1 MSGQFPARSYQR
13 SQMQVSE
20 LRLTRL
26 VRTLFKSRFE
36 IDRYG
41 RRRERR
47 FLRDEDD
54 IFRAGFLHLALRGI
68 PNRNVAWPSVIRSPS
83 VRRAA
88 AVSRLPFRR
97 VPFRIWV
104 GWNG

>member
-20 LRLTRL
+20 LRLTRH

-68 PNRNVAWPSVIRSPS
+68 PNRNVACRDSIA
-83 VRRAA
+83 VREAGC
-88 AVSRLPFRR
+88 RR
-97 VPFRIWV
+97 EPPTV
-104 GWNG
+104 